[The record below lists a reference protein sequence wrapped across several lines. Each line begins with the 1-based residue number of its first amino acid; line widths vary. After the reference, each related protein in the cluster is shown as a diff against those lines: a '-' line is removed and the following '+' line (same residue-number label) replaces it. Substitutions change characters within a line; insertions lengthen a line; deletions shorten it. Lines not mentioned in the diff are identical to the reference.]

1 MSIRLKLTLWYS
13 GLLAFTMVVLGV
25 GIYLFVHYNTYDNT
39 REQLRS
45 QFNQLNVHVSY
56 NVFRDLRLNLSGRLG
71 YEGTYVQLVNYT
83 NGQIRS
89 SAQTVDGTEVH
100 FPYPKPEESPKAGY
114 TRFQAHG
121 YNFMAYQYPISL
133 PSGELVGLLQVI
145 ANTQAEDAF
154 LEGLRTILIIT
165 SLVVILIAFTIGLFI
180 ADKALRPIEEV
191 IQATNRIESGEN
203 LSVRI
208 ARRGP
213 NDELGRLTDTLN
225 GMLARLERA
234 YNDLEEA
241 YKAQRRF
248 VSDASHELRTPL
260 TTIRGNIDL
269 LERMWKSSA
278 AGHAATG
285 GQGNAALAGG
295 AAPGGTESPSRKG
308 DAVPGGTGGG
318 ARDADDAPDGTGGGA
333 RTADDAPGVFG
344 AAVPEGD
351 SAVPAPGASDG
362 GSGVPPGGIVLD
374 ADRAALS
381 FEAMRDIAEEAER
394 MSRLVS
400 DLLSLA
406 RADAGYVME
415 KSELDLQPIVEEV
428 ARNAVHLPRKADFRV
443 GDLSPLEGVKVLGN
457 ADYLRQLLFIFIEN
471 AFKYTPEGHVLLEAK
486 READQVGLVIADTG
500 IGMSGEEV
508 PHIFERF
515 YRADVSRGK
524 TSGTGLGL
532 AIAKWIIDEHR
543 GLVEVRTREGG
554 GTTFTIWLPVLF
566 SRETDSAIMDEAGRT
581 NG

>member
-1 MSIRLKLTLWYS
+1 MSIRLRLTLWYS
-13 GLLAFTMVVLGV
+13 GLLAFTMLVLGV
-25 GIYLFVHYNTYDNT
+25 AIYLFVYYNTYDNT

-45 QFNQLNVHVSY
+45 QFNQLNVRVSY
-56 NVFRDLRLNLSGRLG
+56 NLFRDLRLDLSGRLG
-71 YEGTYVQLVNYT
+71 YEGTYVQLVNYA
-83 NGQIRS
+83 NGEIRS
-89 SAQTVDGTEVH
+89 SALSVDGTEVH
-100 FPYPKPEESPKAGY
+100 FPYPELKDSPKEGY
-114 TRFQAHG
+114 TRFTAFG
-121 YNFMAYQYPISL
+121 YPFMAYQYPIPL
-133 PSGELVGLLQVI
+133 PNGEVVGLLQVI

-154 LEGLRTILIIT
+154 LDGLRTILIIT
-165 SLVVILIAFTIGLFI
+165 SLAVILIAFTIGLFI

-191 IQATNRIESGEN
+191 IQATNRIENGAN

-208 ARRGP
+208 ARSGP
-213 NDELGRLTDTLN
+213 NDEMGRLTDTLN

-269 LERMWKSSA
+269 LERMWRASADRLEAPGEAEGGARGAVGGEA
-278 AGHAATG
+278 AGEAG
-285 GQGNAALAGG
+285 GTVASAGGG
-295 AAPGGTESPSRKG
+295 AA
-308 DAVPGGTGGG
+308 
-318 ARDADDAPDGTGGGA
+318 
-333 RTADDAPGVFG
+333 
-344 AAVPEGD
+344 AA
-351 SAVPAPGASDG
+351 G
-362 GSGVPPGGIVLD
+362 GSGAPAGRTGGPGQGAAIVLD
-374 ADRAALS
+374 AERAALS
-381 FEAMRDIAEEAER
+381 LEAMRDIAEEAER

-415 KSELDLQPIVEEV
+415 KTEIELLPIVEE
-428 ARNAVHLPRKADFRV
+428 AAKGAVHLPRKADFRV

-471 AFKYTPEGHVLLEAK
+471 AFKYTPSGHVLLEAA

-500 IGMSGEEV
+500 IGMNSDEV

-515 YRADVSRGK
+515 YRADLSRGK
-524 TSGTGLGL
+524 TAGTGLGL

-543 GLVEVRTREGG
+543 GSVEVRTREGE
-554 GTTFTIWLPVLF
+554 GTTFVIWLPVLLP
-566 SRETDSAIMDEAGRT
+566 E
-581 NG
+581 

>member
-1 MSIRLKLTLWYS
+1 MSIRLRLTLWYS
-13 GLLAFTMVVLGV
+13 GLLAFTMLVLGV
-25 GIYLFVHYNTYDNT
+25 GIYLFVYYNTYDNT

-45 QFNQLNVHVSY
+45 QFKQLNVHVSY
-56 NVFRDLRLNLSGRLG
+56 DLFRDLRLNLSGRLG
-71 YEGTYVQLVNYT
+71 YEGTYVQLVNYS
-83 NGQIRS
+83 NGEIRS
-89 SAQTVDGTEVH
+89 SAQSVDGSEVH
-100 FPYPKPEESPKAGY
+100 FPYPELKDSPKEGY
-114 TRFQAHG
+114 TRFTAFG
-121 YNFMAYQYPISL
+121 YPFMAYQYPIPL
-133 PSGELVGLLQVI
+133 PNGEVVGLLQVI

-154 LEGLRTILIIT
+154 LDGLRTILIIT
-165 SLVVILIAFTIGLFI
+165 SLAVILIAFTIGLFI

-191 IQATNRIESGEN
+191 IQATNRIENGAN

-213 NDELGRLTDTLN
+213 NDEMGRLTDTLN

-269 LERMWKSSA
+269 LERMWRASA
-278 AGHAATG
+278 AGRLKARGDADG
-285 GQGNAALAGG
+285 LRGAAGG
-295 AAPGGTESPSRKG
+295 GEAAGAAGGTVASADG
-308 DAVPGGTGGG
+308 DAAAAAAGG
-318 ARDADDAPDGTGGGA
+318 
-333 RTADDAPGVFG
+333 PGV
-344 AAVPEGD
+344 
-351 SAVPAPGASDG
+351 PADRTSGPGA
-362 GSGVPPGGIVLD
+362 IVLD
-374 ADRAALS
+374 AERAALS
-381 FEAMRDIAEEAER
+381 LEAMRDIAEEAER

-415 KSELDLQPIVEEV
+415 KSEVELLPIVEE
-428 ARNAVHLPRKADFRV
+428 AAKGAVHLPRKADFRV

-471 AFKYTPEGHVLLEAK
+471 AFKYTPSGHVLLEAA

-500 IGMSGEEV
+500 IGMNSDEV

-515 YRADVSRGK
+515 YRADLSRGK
-524 TSGTGLGL
+524 TAGTGLGL

-543 GLVEVRTREGG
+543 GSVEVRTREGE
-554 GTTFTIWLPVLF
+554 GTTFVIWLPVLLP
-566 SRETDSAIMDEAGRT
+566 E
-581 NG
+581 

>member
-1 MSIRLKLTLWYS
+1 MSIRLRLTLWYS
-13 GLLAFTMVVLGV
+13 GLLAFTMLVLGV

-39 REQLRS
+39 REQLFS
-45 QFNQLNVHVSY
+45 QFKQLNVHVSY
-56 NVFRDLRLNLSGRLG
+56 NLFRDLRLNLSGRLG

-100 FPYPKPEESPKAGY
+100 FPYPKLEESPKPGY
-114 TRFQAHG
+114 DRFTAHG
-121 YNFMAYQYPISL
+121 YNFMAYQYPITL
-133 PSGELVGLLQVI
+133 PNGETVGLLQVI

-154 LEGLRTILIIT
+154 LDGLRSILVIT
-165 SLVVILIAFTIGLFI
+165 SLAVILFAFTIGLFI

-208 ARRGP
+208 ARSGP
-213 NDELGRLTDTLN
+213 NDEMGRLTDTLN

-234 YNDLEEA
+234 YNDLDEA

-269 LERMWKSSA
+269 LERMWKSGA
-278 AGHAATG
+278 AGA
-285 GQGNAALAGG
+285 
-295 AAPGGTESPSRKG
+295 
-308 DAVPGGTGGG
+308 
-318 ARDADDAPDGTGGGA
+318 
-333 RTADDAPGVFG
+333 
-344 AAVPEGD
+344 AAVD
-351 SAVPAPGASDG
+351 A
-362 GSGVPPGGIVLD
+362 PPGGDSGSEADGRNRGADEGGRTGAIVLD
-374 ADRAALS
+374 PERAALS

-415 KSELDLQPIVEEV
+415 KTGVELLPLVEEV

-443 GDLSPLEGVKVLGN
+443 GDLTPLAGVRVLGN

-471 AFKYTPEGHVLLEAK
+471 AFKYTPEGYVLLAAA
-486 READQVGLVIADTG
+486 READQVGLIVADTG
-500 IGMSGEEV
+500 IGMSSGEV

-515 YRADVSRGK
+515 YRADESRGK

-543 GLVEVRTREGG
+543 GSVEVRTREGE
-554 GTTFTIWLPVLF
+554 GTMFTIWLPVLF
-566 SRETDSAIMDEAGRT
+566 SGDRDSAIMEEADRT
-581 NG
+581 ND

>member
-1 MSIRLKLTLWYS
+1 MSIRLRLTLWYS
-13 GLLAFTMVVLGV
+13 GLLAFTMLVLGV
-25 GIYLFVHYNTYDNT
+25 GIYLFVYYNTYDNT

-45 QFNQLNVHVSY
+45 QFKQLNVRVSY
-56 NVFRDLRLNLSGRLG
+56 NLFRDLRLDLSGRLG
-71 YEGTYVQLVNYT
+71 YEGTYVQLVNYA
-83 NGQIRS
+83 NGEIRS
-89 SAQTVDGTEVH
+89 SALSVDGTEVH
-100 FPYPKPEESPKAGY
+100 FPYPDLKDSPKEGY
-114 TRFQAHG
+114 TRFTAFG
-121 YNFMAYQYPISL
+121 YPFMAYQYPIPL
-133 PSGELVGLLQVI
+133 PNGEVVGLLQVI

-154 LEGLRTILIIT
+154 LDGLRTILIIT
-165 SLVVILIAFTIGLFI
+165 SLAVILIAFTIGLFI

-191 IQATNRIESGEN
+191 IQATNRIENGAN

-208 ARRGP
+208 ARSGP
-213 NDELGRLTDTLN
+213 NDEMGRLTDTLN

-269 LERMWKSSA
+269 LERMWRASASGRLEARGDADGLRGA
-278 AGHAATG
+278 AGGGEAAG
-285 GQGNAALAGG
+285 AAGG
-295 AAPGGTESPSRKG
+295 TVASADG
-308 DAVPGGTGGG
+308 DAAAAAAGG
-318 ARDADDAPDGTGGGA
+318 
-333 RTADDAPGVFG
+333 PGV
-344 AAVPEGD
+344 
-351 SAVPAPGASDG
+351 PADRTSGPGA
-362 GSGVPPGGIVLD
+362 IVLD
-374 ADRAALS
+374 AERAALS
-381 FEAMRDIAEEAER
+381 LEAMRDIAEEAER

-415 KSELDLQPIVEEV
+415 KTEIELLPIVEE
-428 ARNAVHLPRKADFRV
+428 AAKGAVHLPRKADFRV
-443 GDLSPLEGVKVLGN
+443 GDLSPLEGAKVLGN

-471 AFKYTPEGHVLLEAK
+471 AFKYTPSGHVLLRAV
-486 READQVGLVIADTG
+486 READQVGLVITDTG
-500 IGMSGEEV
+500 IGMSSEEV

-515 YRADVSRGK
+515 YRADLSRGK

-543 GLVEVRTREGG
+543 GSVEVRTRQGE

-566 SRETDSAIMDEAGRT
+566 PGEADSVIMDEADRT
-581 NG
+581 NE

>member
-1 MSIRLKLTLWYS
+1 MSIRLRLTLWYS
-13 GLLAFTMVVLGV
+13 GLLAFTMLVLGV

-45 QFNQLNVHVSY
+45 QFKQLNVHVSY
-56 NVFRDLRLNLSGRLG
+56 DLFYDLHLNLSGRLG

-89 SAQTVDGTEVH
+89 SALTVDGTEVH
-100 FPYPKPEESPKAGY
+100 FPYPGPEESPKAGY
-114 TRFQAHG
+114 TRFSAHG
-121 YNFMAYQYPISL
+121 YNFLAYQYPISL
-133 PSGELVGLLQVI
+133 PNGKTVGLLQVI

-154 LEGLRTILIIT
+154 LDGLRTILVIT
-165 SLVVILIAFTIGLFI
+165 SLAVILIAFTIGLFI

-191 IQATNRIESGEN
+191 IEATNRIENGAN

-213 NDELGRLTDTLN
+213 NDEMGRLTDTLN

-234 YNDLEEA
+234 YNDLEES

-278 AGHAATG
+278 AGAGQTESGAAAAG
-285 GQGNAALAGG
+285 GEAGSGSSAGGFAADGSGAAAAGSGAALAR
-295 AAPGGTESPSRKG
+295 ESG
-308 DAVPGGTGGG
+308 DAGSAADGSG
-318 ARDADDAPDGTGGGA
+318 A
-333 RTADDAPGVFG
+333 
-344 AAVPEGD
+344 
-351 SAVPAPGASDG
+351 GASDRRTDAP
-362 GSGVPPGGIVLD
+362 VRGGIVLD
-374 ADRAALS
+374 AERAALS

-406 RADAGYVME
+406 RADAGYCME
-415 KSELDLQPIVEEV
+415 KSEVELLPIVEEA
-428 ARNAVHLPRKADFRV
+428 ARGAVHLPRKADFRV
-443 GDLSPLEGVKVLGN
+443 GDLSPLAGVRVWGN

-471 AFKYTPEGHVLLEAK
+471 AFKYTPEGYVLLEAT
-486 READQVGLVIADTG
+486 READQVGLIIADTG
-500 IGMSGEEV
+500 IGMSSGEV

-515 YRADVSRGK
+515 YRADESRGK
-524 TSGTGLGL
+524 TAGTGLGL

-543 GLVEVRTREGG
+543 GSVEVRTREGE
-554 GTTFTIWLPVLF
+554 GTTFTIWLPVLLPP
-566 SRETDSAIMDEAGRT
+566 DEG
-581 NG
+581 

>member
-1 MSIRLKLTLWYS
+1 MSIRLRLTLWYS
-13 GLLAFTMVVLGV
+13 GVLAFTMLALGV
-25 GIYLFVHYNTYDNT
+25 GLYLFVQYNTYDNT
-39 REQLRS
+39 REQLRN

-56 NVFRDLRLNLSGRLG
+56 DVFRDLRLNLSGRLG
-71 YEGTYVQLVNYT
+71 YEGTYVQLVNYS
-83 NGQIRS
+83 NGQVRS
-89 SAQTVDGTEVH
+89 SAQTMDGTEVH
-100 FPYPKPEESPKAGY
+100 FPYPKLEDSPKPGY
-114 TRFQAHG
+114 VRFTAHG

-133 PSGELVGLLQVI
+133 PNGRTVGLLQVI
-145 ANTQAEDAF
+145 ANTQSEDAF
-154 LEGLRTILIIT
+154 LDGLRTILVIS
-165 SLVVILIAFTIGLFI
+165 SLAVILIAFTIGLFI

-213 NDELGRLTDTLN
+213 NDEMGRLTDTLN

-269 LERMWKSSA
+269 LRRMWQS
-278 AGHAATG
+278 GAT
-285 GQGNAALAGG
+285 AVEAS
-295 AAPGGTESPSRKG
+295 PGGDSGS
-308 DAVPGGTGGG
+308 DAG
-318 ARDADDAPDGTGGGA
+318 AREPGTDGTGGTGA
-333 RTADDAPGVFG
+333 
-344 AAVPEGD
+344 
-351 SAVPAPGASDG
+351 
-362 GSGVPPGGIVLD
+362 IVLD
-374 ADRAALS
+374 PERAVLTL
-381 FEAMRDIAEEAER
+381 EAMRDIAEEAER

-415 KSELDLQPIVEEV
+415 KTEVELLPLVEEV

-443 GDLSPLEGVKVLGN
+443 GDLTPLAGVRVLGN

-471 AFKYTPEGHVLLEAK
+471 AFKYTPEGYVLLAAA
-486 READQVGLVIADTG
+486 READQVGLIVADTG
-500 IGMSGEEV
+500 IGMSSGEV

-515 YRADVSRGK
+515 YRADESRGK

-543 GLVEVRTREGG
+543 GSVEVRTREGE
-554 GTTFTIWLPVLF
+554 GTMFTIWLPVLF
-566 SRETDSAIMDEAGRT
+566 SGDRDSAIMEEADRT
-581 NG
+581 ND

>member
-1 MSIRLKLTLWYS
+1 MSIRLRLTLWYS
-13 GLLAFTMVVLGV
+13 GLLAFTMLVLGV
-25 GIYLFVHYNTYDNT
+25 GIYLFVYYNTYDNT
-39 REQLRS
+39 REQLRG
-45 QFNQLNVHVSY
+45 QFKQLNVHVTY
-56 NVFRDLRLNLSGRLG
+56 DLLRDLRLNLSGRLG
-71 YEGTYVQLVNYT
+71 YEGTYVQLVNYS
-83 NGQIRS
+83 NGEIRS
-89 SAQTVDGTEVH
+89 SAQSVDGSEVH
-100 FPYPKPEESPKAGY
+100 FPYPELKDSPKEGY
-114 TRFQAHG
+114 TRFTAFG
-121 YNFMAYQYPISL
+121 YSFMAYQYPIPL
-133 PSGELVGLLQVI
+133 PNGKVVGLLQVI

-154 LEGLRTILIIT
+154 LDGLRTILIIT
-165 SLVVILIAFTIGLFI
+165 SLAVILFAFTIGLFI

-191 IQATNRIESGEN
+191 IQATNRIENGAN

-208 ARRGP
+208 ARSGP
-213 NDELGRLTDTLN
+213 NDEMGRLTDTLN

-269 LERMWKSSA
+269 LERMWRASA
-278 AGHAATG
+278 AGGAGAG
-285 GQGNAALAGG
+285 GESEAGASGGDAVDGADAAGG
-295 AAPGGTESPSRKG
+295 ASSDDGANGADAAGRAGAAG
-308 DAVPGGTGGG
+308 DA
-318 ARDADDAPDGTGGGA
+318 A
-333 RTADDAPGVFG
+333 G
-344 AAVPEGD
+344 AAV
-351 SAVPAPGASDG
+351 AAN
-362 GSGVPPGGIVLD
+362 GSGSGAPDSRASGDPRGAIVLD

-381 FEAMRDIAEEAER
+381 LEAMRDIAEEAER

-415 KSELDLQPIVEEV
+415 KSEVDMLPLVEEV
-428 ARNAVHLPRKADFRV
+428 ARNAVHLPRKADFRI
-443 GDLSPLEGVKVLGN
+443 GDLSPLAGARVYGN

-471 AFKYTPEGHVLLEAK
+471 AFKYTPEGYVLLEAA
-486 READQVGLVIADTG
+486 READQIGLIVADTG
-500 IGMSGEEV
+500 IGMNSEEV

-515 YRADVSRGK
+515 YRADLSRGK

-543 GLVEVRTREGG
+543 GSVEVRTREGE

-566 SRETDSAIMDEAGRT
+566 FPDEG
-581 NG
+581 

>member
-1 MSIRLKLTLWYS
+1 MSIRLRLTLWYS
-13 GLLAFTMVVLGV
+13 GLLAFTMMVLGV

-56 NVFRDLRLNLSGRLG
+56 NVFRDLRLNLTGRLG
-71 YEGTYVQLVNYT
+71 YEGIYVQLVNYT

-89 SAQTVDGTEVH
+89 SALTVDGTEVH

-121 YNFMAYQYPISL
+121 YNFLAYQYPILL
-133 PSGELVGLLQVI
+133 PNGELVGLLQVI
-145 ANTQAEDAF
+145 ANTQAEDSF

-165 SLVVILIAFTIGLFI
+165 SLAVILIAFTIGLFI

-191 IQATNRIESGEN
+191 IRATNRIESGEN

-269 LERMWKSSA
+269 LERMWKSA
-278 AGHAATG
+278 AAD
-285 GQGNAALAGG
+285 GG
-295 AAPGGTESPSRKG
+295 AA
-308 DAVPGGTGGG
+308 
-318 ARDADDAPDGTGGGA
+318 
-333 RTADDAPGVFG
+333 
-344 AAVPEGD
+344 
-351 SAVPAPGASDG
+351 
-362 GSGVPPGGIVLD
+362 PGGIVLD
-374 ADRAALS
+374 AERAALS

-415 KSELDLQPIVEEV
+415 KAEVELQPIVEEV

-471 AFKYTPEGHVLLEAK
+471 AFKYTPEGYVKLEAK
-486 READQVGLVIADTG
+486 REAGQVGLIIADTG
-500 IGMSGEEV
+500 IGMSGDEV

-515 YRADVSRGK
+515 YRADVSRGR

-532 AIAKWIIDEHR
+532 AIAKWILDEHR
-543 GLVEVRTREGG
+543 GSVEVRTREGG

>member
-1 MSIRLKLTLWYS
+1 MSIRLRLTLWYS
-13 GLLAFTMVVLGV
+13 GLLAFTMLVLGV

-39 REQLRS
+39 REQLRG
-45 QFNQLNVHVSY
+45 QFKQLNVHVSY
-56 NVFRDLRLNLSGRLG
+56 NIFRDLRLNLSGRLG

-100 FPYPKPEESPKAGY
+100 FPYPALEEKPREGY
-114 TRFQAHG
+114 TRFTAHG
-121 YNFMAYQYPISL
+121 YRFMAYQYPIEL
-133 PSGELVGLLQVI
+133 PNGETVGLLQVI

-154 LEGLRTILIIT
+154 LDGLRTILIIT
-165 SLVVILIAFTIGLFI
+165 SLAVILIAFTIGLFI

-191 IQATNRIESGEN
+191 IQATNRIENGAN

-213 NDELGRLTDTLN
+213 NDEMGRLTDTLN

-269 LERMWKSSA
+269 LEKMWKASAAPGLGAGGNAAAPARDDSAEGRAGRNGRAEGNGSDWACSA
-278 AGHAATG
+278 AGDAEFRDAACGESGAGAVDGRTG
-285 GQGNAALAGG
+285 GQAQ
-295 AAPGGTESPSRKG
+295 AP
-308 DAVPGGTGGG
+308 A
-318 ARDADDAPDGTGGGA
+318 
-333 RTADDAPGVFG
+333 
-344 AAVPEGD
+344 
-351 SAVPAPGASDG
+351 
-362 GSGVPPGGIVLD
+362 GGIVLD
-374 ADRAALS
+374 PERAALS
-381 FEAMRDIAEEAER
+381 FEAMRDIAEEADR

-415 KSELDLQPIVEEV
+415 KTEVEMLPIVEEV

-443 GDLSPLEGVKVLGN
+443 GDLSPLAGVRVLGN

-471 AFKYTPEGHVLLEAK
+471 AFKYTPEGCVVLEAA
-486 READQVGLVIADTG
+486 READQIGLIIADTG

-543 GLVEVRTREGG
+543 GSVEVRTREGE
-554 GTTFTIWLPVLF
+554 GTTFTIWLPVLLDGKA
-566 SRETDSAIMDEAGRT
+566 DSAIMDGADRT

>member
-1 MSIRLKLTLWYS
+1 MSIRLRLTLWYS
-13 GLLAFTMVVLGV
+13 GLLAFTMLVLGV

-45 QFNQLNVHVSY
+45 QFKQLNVHVSY
-56 NVFRDLRLNLSGRLG
+56 NLFRDLRLNLSGRLG

-100 FPYPKPEESPKAGY
+100 FPYPAPEESPKAGY
-114 TRFQAHG
+114 TRFSAHG

-133 PSGELVGLLQVI
+133 PSGEMVGLLQVI

-154 LEGLRTILIIT
+154 LDGLRTILVIT
-165 SLVVILIAFTIGLFI
+165 SLAVILIAFTIGLFI

-191 IQATNRIESGEN
+191 IEATNRIENGAN
-203 LSVRI
+203 LGVRI
-208 ARRGP
+208 ARHGP
-213 NDELGRLTDTLN
+213 NDEMGRLTDTLN

-234 YNDLEEA
+234 YNDLEES

-278 AGHAATG
+278 AGAGQTGSAA
-285 GQGNAALAGG
+285 AAAGG
-295 AAPGGTESPSRKG
+295 EAGSGSSAGGGGVAAVGSGAAAGESG
-308 DAVPGGTGGG
+308 DAGSVADGSG
-318 ARDADDAPDGTGGGA
+318 A
-333 RTADDAPGVFG
+333 
-344 AAVPEGD
+344 
-351 SAVPAPGASDG
+351 GASG
-362 GSGVPPGGIVLD
+362 RRTGAPVRGGIVLD
-374 ADRAALS
+374 AERAALS

-406 RADAGYVME
+406 RADAGYCME
-415 KSELDLQPIVEEV
+415 KTEVELLPIVEEA
-428 ARNAVHLPRKADFRV
+428 ARGATHLPRKADFRV
-443 GDLSPLEGVKVLGN
+443 GDLSPLAGVRVWGN

-471 AFKYTPEGHVLLEAK
+471 AFKYTPEGCVLLEAA

-500 IGMSGEEV
+500 IGMSCEEV

-524 TSGTGLGL
+524 TAGTGLGL

-543 GLVEVRTREGG
+543 GSVEVRTREGE
-554 GTTFTIWLPVLF
+554 GTTFTIWLPVLI
-566 SRETDSAIMDEAGRT
+566 SPDKG
-581 NG
+581 